1 VETWS
6 GGARIRLGN
15 YEPLLQLA
23 SGGMATVY
31 LARQAGAAGFQR
43 LVVLK
48 RVHRRLLKDREFYG
62 MFVDEARVASLIRHP
77 NVVPVIDVV
86 EADGELFLVLDYVE
100 SAPLSGLLAAAAAEG
115 ELLPPAVV
123 ARIVADV
130 LAGLHAAHEAMDMQG
145 RKLDVVHRDLSPQ
158 NVIVGVDGTSRLI
171 DFGIAKAARR
181 LTVTS
186 AGVLKGKFGYM
197 APEQTKQLP
206 LDRRADVFSAGIVL
220 YEGLTGHRL
229 FDGDEGDIVLSTLLA
244 EIPDPSTLVP
254 GLPEKLDAVVQTA
267 LARDREERFQTASAF
282 LVALETALPP
292 APPREAAECVARY
305 AGKLLERRRDELRV
319 ALEQRS
325 ESPAPPSEASPS
337 GPRKSGVAVTLDD
350 QSFSS
355 GAAAPPSGAAA
366 RAPDSSGVARAPE
379 SSGAVAHALVQ
390 PVKASPTAIDAAP
403 GNESAAGPPRG
414 FAVRAALMGLAA
426 IGVGAAVTL
435 AIVTY
440 GQASSTPPPEPS
452 GTSIGAA
459 ASSPGATA
467 TSATT
472 TPASSATLPV
482 SATAAALSASA
493 AAPRAPEPAVDP
505 RGTTRPL
512 GALPQG
518 SGRDAGAPRPVSSDL
533 QANPYRAR

>member
-1 VETWS
+1 METWS
-6 GGARIRLGN
+6 GGAHVRLGN

-100 SAPLSGLLAAAAAEG
+100 SAPLSGLLAAAGAEG

-123 ARIVADV
+123 SRILADV

-145 RKLDVVHRDLSPQ
+145 RKLDVVHRDVSPQ

-206 LDRRADVFSAGIVL
+206 LDRRADVFAAGIVL

-244 EIPDPSTLVP
+244 EIPDPSSLVP
-254 GLPEKLDAVVQTA
+254 GLPAKLDAVVQAA

-292 APPREAAECVARY
+292 APPREAAECVVRY

-337 GPRKSGVAVTLDD
+337 GPRHSAVAVTLDD
-350 QSFSS
+350 RSFSS
-355 GAAAPPSGAAA
+355 GAAAPPS
-366 RAPDSSGVARAPE
+366 
-379 SSGAVAHALVQ
+379 
-390 PVKASPTAIDAAP
+390 VKASPTLIDAAP
-403 GNESAAGPPRG
+403 KNTSAAVPPQG
-414 FAVRAALMGLAA
+414 FAVRAALMGAAA
-426 IGVGAAVTL
+426 IVVGAVVAVGIT
-435 AIVTY
+435 TY
-440 GQASSTPPPEPS
+440 GQASSTPPSDPS
-452 GTSIGAA
+452 GTSLGTA
-459 ASSPGATA
+459 ASSPGAPVI
-467 TSATT
+467 SATAI
-472 TPASSATLPV
+472 PAPAPSATLPV
-482 SATAAALSASA
+482 SSAVAALSASA
-493 AAPRAPEPAVDP
+493 TAPATQEPAVDP

-512 GALPQG
+512 GPQPRG
-518 SGRDAGAPRPVSSDL
+518 PGRDAGAPRPASSDL

>member
-43 LVVLK
+43 LVVIK

-100 SAPLSGLLAAAAAEG
+100 SAPLSGLLAAAANDG
-115 ELLPPAVV
+115 DLLPPAVV

-130 LAGLHAAHEAMDMQG
+130 LAGLHAAHEATDMQG
-145 RKLDVVHRDLSPQ
+145 RKLEVVHRDVSPQ

-171 DFGIAKAARR
+171 DFGIAKATRR

-206 LDRRADVFSAGIVL
+206 LDRRADVFAAGIVL

-254 GLPEKLDAVVQTA
+254 GLPSKLDAVVQSA

-292 APPREAAECVARY
+292 APPREAAEWVARY
-305 AGKLLERRRDELRV
+305 AGKLLEKRREELKI

-325 ESPAPPSEASPS
+325 ESAEPASGASSS
-337 GPRKSGVAVTLDD
+337 GPRPAGIAVTLDD
-350 QSFSS
+350 KSF
-355 GAAAPPSGAAA
+355 AAECFAPTSNNAAA
-366 RAPDSSGVARAPE
+366 RAPDSSALAP
-379 SSGAVAHALVQ
+379 VQ
-390 PVKASPTAIDAAP
+390 SVRASPTVVDAAP
-403 GNESAAGPPRG
+403 ENAGSARPQSG
-414 FAVRAALMGLAA
+414 FAVRMALIGLAA
-426 IGVGAAVTL
+426 ILVGAAATM
-435 AIVTY
+435 AITTY
-440 GQASSTPPPEPS
+440 GQASSTQPPPAPS
-452 GTSIGAA
+452 ETSTGAA
-459 ASSPGATA
+459 ASSPSATA
-467 TSATT
+467 TSTAANSTT
-472 TPASSATLPV
+472 TPVV
-482 SATAAALSASA
+482 SPASA
-493 AAPRAPEPAVDP
+493 APPGTIAVPRAQDPAAVDP
-505 RGTTRPL
+505 RGAVRPT
-512 GALPQG
+512 GTSPRG
-518 SGRDAGAPRPVSSDL
+518 SGRNAGAPRPASSDL
-533 QANPYRAR
+533 QANPYRTP